1 MTTAVSSV
9 SATAAVSNV
18 TTAKSGANSS
28 GAGSG
33 ASRVP
38 ALQKQLVLL
47 NSQLKDAST
56 GQPKGTSSDEA
67 KAISQQIAEVQAE
80 VALLQQRAAE
90 KSDQDLQISAGKL
103 KPVDTPVDA
112 VARDLAMAAAKEA
125 EAQREEKAKATA
137 VASQS
142 PIGTNVDTFV

>member
-18 TTAKSGANSS
+18 INSNSGSSSS
-28 GAGSG
+28 GASSGS
-33 ASRVP
+33 SRVP

-47 NSQLKDAST
+47 NSQLKDVST
-56 GQPKGTSSDEA
+56 TDPTGSSSEEA

-80 VALLQQRAAE
+80 VALLQQRATE
-90 KSDQDLQISAGKL
+90 KSEQELQIRAGKL

-112 VARDLAMAAAKEA
+112 VAKDLAVAAAKEA
-125 EAQREEKAKATA
+125 EAHREDKAKATA
-137 VASQS
+137 LEAKS

>member
-18 TTAKSGANSS
+18 TSANSGANSS

-47 NSQLKDAST
+47 NSQLKEAST
-56 GQPKGTSSDEA
+56 GQPGGTSSEEA

-80 VALLQQRAAE
+80 MALLQQRAAE
-90 KSDQDLQISAGKL
+90 KSDQDLQMRASKL

-112 VARDLAMAAAKEA
+112 VARDLAMAAAKDA
-125 EAQREEKAKATA
+125 EAQRAEKAKAAA
-137 VASQS
+137 VEAKS